1 VSPIKDVPAVEK
13 PIAIV
18 GFMAAGK
25 TTIGRCLAERLG
37 MPYVDTDPEIERA
50 FGLSIPEIF
59 AQRGELEFRVAEREL
74 ISRLLLG
81 SAKVLSLGGG
91 AYVDIQTREV
101 VDEISTA
108 VWLDPP
114 FELILARL
122 ARSSKRPLAS
132 GKSPAELR
140 HLWNERR
147 ASYANAHI
155 RIVTSDGKPGEAVEQ
170 ILKALG

>member
-1 VSPIKDVPAVEK
+1 MSTIKGVPAVDK

-25 TTIGRCLAERLG
+25 TTIGRCLAQRLEL
-37 MPYVDTDPEIERA
+37 PYVDTDREIEQA

-59 AQRGELEFRVAEREL
+59 AERGEGEFRVAEREL

-91 AYVDIQTREV
+91 AYVDIQTRAV
-101 VDEISTA
+101 VDEVSTA

-132 GKSPAELR
+132 GKSADELR
-140 HLWNERR
+140 HLWNDRR

-155 RIVTSDGKPGEAVEQ
+155 RIPTSDGEPAEAVEQ